1 MEDGDDTPFNPKL
14 YLQNPWW
21 DPPEASEEVEAAI
34 ANFQATLTAKQRVY
48 QIKSSK
54 PNLTRLQ
61 LSALRA
67 LKNHDHL
74 IVVEADKNMGV
85 AIFDRDTFIKQVL
98 DEHLGNAVTYQN
110 ITNSIQE
117 STHDVGYLLNKFI
130 ENHGSKLPKKVI
142 TFMLRSFDTYGD
154 KIAPFRAT
162 AKVHKNPVKLRPV
175 VAKCGTAIEAL
186 SKWLDCEMQKL
197 VGMVPWCIKDS
208 DTFRAEVIE
217 LDLPPNSRLVT
228 FDAVSMYSNIDL
240 DHAMEVMQ
248 HWFETYVP
256 GINGE
261 PLSAP
266 VGTLMCALKLVM
278 TWNIM
283 QFGDSFFKQLIGTAM
298 GTSCAVFFANLY
310 FGKHE
315 KDTILPSFKDLL
327 KRIPFYRRFV
337 DDVFFVWIGGCDV
350 MWDSLIHVFN
360 SFGILKW
367 DTSLPKSSVHFLDLW
382 ITMEGNRIVTKTYQ
396 KPNNPYLYLP
406 PHSAHPSSMIHGT
419 IYGLLRTYYRQ
430 NSHFNDFL
438 AISNLLFKRHVR
450 QGWDPAVLK
459 AAIVSALN
467 KLKSKLEAPLPL
479 IADADPPSHKS
490 HIFFHMQFHPGDI
503 PRREVRQAY
512 SDTCEEVLRDEC
524 EIEQFT
530 IAYSK
535 AKTIGSV
542 IAKAQLHQAEG
553 HEVTKFIAGELP

>member
-1 MEDGDDTPFNPKL
+1 
-14 YLQNPWW
+14 
-21 DPPEASEEVEAAI
+21 
-34 ANFQATLTAKQRVY
+34 
-48 QIKSSK
+48 
-54 PNLTRLQ
+54 
-61 LSALRA
+61 
-67 LKNHDHL
+67 
-74 IVVEADKNMGV
+74 
-85 AIFDRDTFIKQVL
+85 
-98 DEHLGNAVTYQN
+98 
-110 ITNSIQE
+110 
-117 STHDVGYLLNKFI
+117 
-130 ENHGSKLPKKVI
+130 
-142 TFMLRSFDTYGD
+142 
-154 KIAPFRAT
+154 
-162 AKVHKNPVKLRPV
+162 
-175 VAKCGTAIEAL
+175 
-186 SKWLDCEMQKL
+186 
-197 VGMVPWCIKDS
+197 
-208 DTFRAEVIE
+208 
-217 LDLPPNSRLVT
+217 
-228 FDAVSMYSNIDL
+228 
-240 DHAMEVMQ
+240 
-248 HWFETYVP
+248 
-256 GINGE
+256 
-261 PLSAP
+261 
-266 VGTLMCALKLVM
+266 
-278 TWNIM
+278 M

-310 FGKHE
+310 FGQHE

-467 KLKSKLEAPLPL
+467 KLKSKLEAPPPL